1 MGGDDMNT
9 WKRLCRFFL
18 TPAGVGIAIIV
29 ALVAV
34 PGLWEAVLGRVDL
47 VLDATHTHFLVWA
60 NRHGGDFVTGFLLV
74 LGGIWLWRKGAGGG
88 SSKGKK

>member
-1 MGGDDMNT
+1 MT
-9 WKRLCRFFL
+9 WKRIGRFFL
-18 TPAGVGIAIIV
+18 TPAGVGITVIV
-29 ALVAV
+29 ALVFI
-34 PGLWEAVLGRVDL
+34 PGLWEGVLGRIDSAL
-47 VLDATHTHFLVWA
+47 EIAHAHFLAWA

>member
-1 MGGDDMNT
+1 MNT
-9 WKRLCRFFL
+9 WKRIGRFFL

-29 ALVAV
+29 ALVFI
-34 PGLWEAVLGRVDL
+34 PGLWEGVLGRIDSAL
-47 VLDATHTHFLVWA
+47 EIAHAHFLAWA